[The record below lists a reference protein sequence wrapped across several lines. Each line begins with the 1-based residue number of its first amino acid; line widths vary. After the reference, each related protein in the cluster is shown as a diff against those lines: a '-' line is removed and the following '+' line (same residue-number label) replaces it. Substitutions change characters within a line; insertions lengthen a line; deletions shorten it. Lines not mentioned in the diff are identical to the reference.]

1 MNLAATAAL
10 SLAMSTDA
18 FAAAVGKGAALHRP
32 RWREAV
38 RTGLIFGVIEGLT
51 PLLGWAVGRVA
62 APHVAAW
69 DHWIAFVL
77 LGAIGVMM
85 IRAALADDEPEQAKP
100 ETHSFWMLALTGFA
114 TSIDA
119 MVVGAGLAIM
129 GADILLTALAI
140 GVSTCVMV
148 TAGVMLGRV
157 LGVIAGKRA
166 ELVGG
171 LILIGIGC
179 LILYEHTLSGSV
191 AFVAYQD

>member
-32 RWREAV
+32 QWREAL

-51 PLLGWAVGRVA
+51 PIAGWLAGRVA
-62 APHVAAW
+62 APYVAAW
-69 DHWIAFVL
+69 DHWIAFIL
-77 LGAIGVMM
+77 LGVIGLMM
-85 IRAALADDEPEQAKP
+85 IKASLSDDAPEQEKP
-100 ETHSFWMLALTGFA
+100 GSHGFWVLAVTGFA

-119 MVVGAGLAIM
+119 LVVGAGLGVM

-140 GVSTCVMV
+140 GVTTCVMV

-171 LILIGIGC
+171 LILIAIGT
-179 LILYEHTLSGSV
+179 LILLEHTGH
-191 AFVAYQD
+191 Y

>member
-18 FAAAVGKGAALHRP
+18 FAAAVGKGAALDRP
-32 RWREAV
+32 HLREAL
-38 RTGLIFGVIEGLT
+38 RTGLIFGVIEGIT
-51 PLLGWAVGRVA
+51 PIVGWFVGRLA
-62 APHVAAW
+62 APYVAAW

-77 LGAIGVMM
+77 LAAIGGMM
-85 IRAALADDEPEQAKP
+85 IKASFTQEEPEQRKP
-100 ETHSFWMLALTGFA
+100 QRHTFLMLAVTGFA

-119 MVVGAGLAIM
+119 MVVGVGLAIM

-140 GVSTCVMV
+140 GVTTFVMV

-171 LILIGIGC
+171 VILIVIGGM
-179 LILYEHTLSGSV
+179 ILYEHTH
-191 AFVAYQD
+191 AA

>member
-10 SLAMSTDA
+10 SLAMSSDA

-32 RWREAV
+32 QLREAL

-51 PLLGWAVGRVA
+51 PLVGWLAGRVA
-62 APHVAAW
+62 APYVAAW

-77 LGAIGVMM
+77 LSAIGVMM
-85 IRAALADDEPEQAKP
+85 IRASFSDDADEEEDKP
-100 ETHSFWMLALTGFA
+100 QRHGFWLLALTGFA

-119 MVVGAGLAIM
+119 MVVGVGLAIM

-140 GVSTCVMV
+140 GVTTFVMV

-171 LILIGIGC
+171 VILIVIGGM
-179 LILYEHTLSGSV
+179 ILYEHTH
-191 AFVAYQD
+191 AA

>member
-32 RWREAV
+32 QLREAL

-51 PLLGWAVGRVA
+51 PIGGWLVGRVA
-62 APHVAAW
+62 APYVAAW
-69 DHWIAFVL
+69 DHWIAFL
-77 LGAIGVMM
+77 LLSAIGALM
-85 IRAALADDEPEQAKP
+85 IKAGLSEDAPEQEKP
-100 ETHSFWMLALTGFA
+100 GSHGFWVLAVTGFA

-140 GVSTCVMV
+140 GVTTFVMV

-171 LILIGIGC
+171 LILIGIGS
-179 LILYEHTLSGSV
+179 LILYEHTRP
-191 AFVAYQD
+191 A